1 MAPAVPA
8 PTSCEPI
15 GRMSGFFD
23 VYSIIFLVI
32 AVVIFMRLGSVLGR
46 RTGNEPSP
54 SESRVKAPPSGARN
68 DNVVSLPSR
77 DRAPA
82 PASTPDLEPLARL
95 APPGTPLHEQLVAL
109 IRA

>member
-1 MAPAVPA
+1 MAPALRA
-8 PTSCEPI
+8 HSCEPI

-54 SESRVKAPPSGARN
+54 SDSR
-68 DNVVSLPSR
+68 
-77 DRAPA
+77 
-82 PASTPDLEPLARL
+82 
-95 APPGTPLHEQLVAL
+95 
-109 IRA
+109 